1 MPRFRP
7 VTASESL
14 FAVLAEAKRDSI
26 GWEDAW
32 FLGMEALRPPRSSPK
47 AMRNAL
53 AEERALLQETK
64 PWWQAAYE
72 GREVLA
78 DEFEQVQA
86 RSERRLDQ
94 LASA

>member
-1 MPRFRP
+1 M
-7 VTASESL
+7 TASESL
-14 FAVLAEAKRDSI
+14 FAVLAEAKRD
-26 GWEDAW
+26 GLEWEQAW
-32 FLGMEALRPPRSSPK
+32 YLGMEALRPPVSSPK

-78 DEFEQVQA
+78 DEFEQVSA
-86 RSERRLDQ
+86 RTERRLDQ
-94 LASA
+94 IASA